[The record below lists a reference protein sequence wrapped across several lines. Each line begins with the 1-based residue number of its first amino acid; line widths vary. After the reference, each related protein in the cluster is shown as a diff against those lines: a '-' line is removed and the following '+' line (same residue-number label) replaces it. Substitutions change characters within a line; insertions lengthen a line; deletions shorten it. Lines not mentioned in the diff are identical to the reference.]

1 LPTSILKKRQ
11 SKVGAAAVR
20 IIGRTNREGGRLHRL
35 GRWMRL
41 QCIRMVRE
49 NSTPARTGLGLALGA
64 FIGIF
69 PSFLLGTPIAFYVA
83 GKLGWN
89 RAAAVAGT
97 FLTNP
102 VTAPVFYALSAWLGQ
117 SILGANAEAA
127 QVHGLIDHLREFG
140 LAFLLGNTLV
150 AAVFAAVT
158 GMSIFL
164 VLKRYGRAGIR
175 RMFLRSRS
183 AQGDARRAAV

>member
-20 IIGRTNREGGRLHRL
+20 IIGRTNREGGRLHKL

-41 QCIRMVRE
+41 QCIRMVRD

-83 GKLGWN
+83 GRFGWN

-102 VTAPVFYALSAWLGQ
+102 VTAPVFYTLSAWLGQ
-117 SILGANAEAA
+117 SILGTSADTAR
-127 QVHGLIDHLREFG
+127 VHGLIDHLRHFG
-140 LAFLLGNTLV
+140 LAFLLGNTLI
-150 AAVFAAVT
+150 AATVAAVT
-158 GMSIFL
+158 GMGIFL
-164 VLKRYGRAGIR
+164 VLKRHGRAGLR

-183 AQGDARRAAV
+183 AQGEAPRAAL